1 MAKST
6 ENQLK
11 NRGMASQEEI
21 DTFSSLALEE
31 LLVKLHDKQP
41 CVRSAA
47 AINLGRV
54 VDEAAGDLLQQLSIE
69 KSLYTRIAICESL
82 EKGNIQTALKMTE
95 YLGEI
100 GNNQYKELPDK
111 VSAKKSFPLPRD
123 IIARSLGRMD
133 IANYSAI
140 TKVLESGNVKKVSEA
155 LDGIGYMVFY
165 NPVLATKENCSNV
178 IMTVSRYEGNQLIL
192 WKILLCLSAFS
203 NKESIEFL
211 HRFEKEESILG
222 QEARRS
228 LKILKAKQG

>member
-1 MAKST
+1 MKST

-11 NRGMASQEEI
+11 NRGMASQEDI
-21 DTFSSLALEE
+21 DAFFTLSLEE

-41 CVRSAA
+41 WTRSAA
-47 AINLGRV
+47 ATNLV
-54 VDEAAGDLLQQLSIE
+54 KYVDEAAGDLLQQLSVE

-82 EKGNIQTALKMTE
+82 EKGNTQTALKMTE

-100 GNNQYKELPDK
+100 GNNQYKELPNK

-133 IANYSAI
+133 IANYPAME
-140 TKVLESGNVKKVSEA
+140 KVLENGNVKRISEA

-165 NPVLATKENCSNV
+165 HPVLSTETNCRNV
-178 IMTVSRYEGNQLIL
+178 IMVASRHEGNQLIL
-192 WKILLCLSAFS
+192 WKTLLCLSAFS

-211 HRFEKEESILG
+211 HRFEKEASILG

-228 LKILKAKQG
+228 LKILENKQG

>member
-1 MAKST
+1 MKST
-6 ENQLK
+6 EKQLK

-31 LLVKLHDKQP
+31 LRVKLHDKQP
-41 CVRSAA
+41 CVRGVA

-203 NKESIEFL
+203 NKESIEYL

>member
-1 MAKST
+1 MKST
-6 ENQLK
+6 EKQLK
-11 NRGMASQEEI
+11 NRGMASQEEV
-21 DTFSSLALEE
+21 DALSRLSVEE
-31 LLVKLHDKQP
+31 LLVKIHDKQP

-47 AINLGRV
+47 AINLGRA
-54 VDEAAGDLLQQLSIE
+54 VDEAAGDLLQQLSVE

-100 GNNQYKELPDK
+100 GNNQYEELPDK

-123 IIARSLGRMD
+123 IIARSLGRMN
-133 IANYSAI
+133 IANYPAT
-140 TKVLESGNVKKVSEA
+140 TKVLESGNVKKISEA

-165 NPVLATKENCSNV
+165 HPVLATEANCRNV
-178 IMTVSRYEGNQLIL
+178 IMTASRYEGNQLIL

-228 LKILKAKQG
+228 LKILKAK